1 MPFRFEG
8 APENYYPYRHV
19 PLTFR
24 RPRKDIDLIQHQAHH
39 SRDHL
44 ILMLR
49 LLSAGHSFDEAHNR
63 ASRVFPY

>member
-8 APENYYPYRHV
+8 APENYFPYRHV

-24 RPRKDIDLIQHQAHH
+24 RPRKDIDIVQHKG

-49 LLSAGHSFDEAHNR
+49 LLSAGHSFEEAHKT